1 MEALT
6 TSKAPVKTRD
16 QCEISSAERISPL
29 IQSAELEF
37 QATVRLL
44 AERARF
50 LTAAS
55 GAAVAL
61 EEQGKQVYYAVSG
74 DSVPPAGTTVDTN
87 KEPIGQCIAQTK
99 AVRSRTVG
107 GTALFALAAP
117 IITDEKVIGLFELR
131 GPSTFEDRDLESI
144 VRLAEMVG
152 TAIDHRRAAEQVD
165 RKLFAP
171 FAEIAHA
178 AILPS
183 HWHAPETAKSET
195 PQPEPAPG
203 PGVLTAS
210 VQKCASCGFPISQG
224 RTLCVECDQ
233 KLGHAAPPTE
243 LFSTPEEE
251 SWISVHVYSIA
262 SVLITALA
270 VAIIFWLR

>member
-1 MEALT
+1 MEVLT
-6 TSKAPVKTRD
+6 TSTAPLQTPD
-16 QCEISSAERISPL
+16 QCEISSAEIISPS

-44 AERARF
+44 VERARF

-55 GAAVAL
+55 GAAIAL
-61 EEQGKQVYYAVSG
+61 EEQGKQVYCAVSG

-87 KEPIGQCIAQTK
+87 EGPIRQCIAQAK

-107 GTALFALAAP
+107 GKTLFVLAAP

-131 GPSTFEDRDLESI
+131 GQSILEDRDLESI
-144 VRLAEMVG
+144 VRLAGMVC
-152 TAIDHRRAAEQVD
+152 TAIDHRRAAEQVE

-171 FAEIAHA
+171 LAEVARA

-183 HWHAPETAKSET
+183 LWHAPDTAKSET
-195 PQPEPAPG
+195 PEQEPAPS
-203 PGVLTAS
+203 PTVLAAD
-210 VQKCASCGFPISQG
+210 VQKCASCGFPISKG

-243 LFSTPEEE
+243 LFSTPKEE
-251 SWISVHVYSIA
+251 SWISAHVYTIA
-262 SVLITALA
+262 SALITALA
-270 VAIIFWLR
+270 VAIILWLR